1 MFTGIVSSIAT
12 IQRIDDRGGIR
23 TFELEFVDD
32 FCKDLTIGASVAVD
46 GVCLTVTDQISDTRA
61 SFDVVL
67 PSIQITTLGREQVG
81 SLVNVERA
89 AKDGAEI
96 GGHPLSG
103 HIDTQAPVVL
113 IEAIDSN
120 YRLRFGLPES
130 LSSYVFAKG
139 YIAINGASLT
149 VSAVDHQA
157 QWFEVWLIPETR
169 RQTTLGSKLVGDRVN
184 IEIDRGTQVVVD
196 TIKASVAETLGP
208 LLPQFEQFLAA
219 QGSSLNALTH
229 TTAHPLQRS

>member
-1 MFTGIVSSIAT
+1 M
-12 IQRIDDRGGIR
+12 
-23 TFELEFVDD
+23 
-32 FCKDLTIGASVAVD
+32 
-46 GVCLTVTDQISDTRA
+46 
-61 SFDVVL
+61 
-67 PSIQITTLGREQVG
+67 
-81 SLVNVERA
+81 
-89 AKDGAEI
+89 
-96 GGHPLSG
+96 SG
-103 HIDTQAPVVL
+103 HIDAQAPVVL

-120 YRLRFGLPES
+120 YRLRFGLPKS